1 MHGAKRKKCRYTCRD
16 EGCSNS
22 VVRGGV
28 CTRHGASASGTRKT
42 CSHENILTCVIFCL
56 LVSEIAGSNYFDLF
70 KVHFHTFMSHVGA
83 PLMHSLCN
91 NVDSKH
97 CETQVDSAYGEG
109 GAMNILMGSG
119 IVILKQDQGLGLL
132 VLSAA
137 AAGGISLFSY
147 YAFMGLAP
155 IAFVMSVT
163 MALVIAKKQP
173 IGQFKT
179 KMA

>member
-56 LVSEIAGSNYFDLF
+56 LVSEIAGSNYLNFGLF
-70 KVHFHTFMSHVGA
+70 KMHFHTFMSRVGA
-83 PLMHSLCN
+83 PLTHSLCN
-91 NVDSKH
+91 IVDSKH
-97 CETQVDSAYGEG
+97 CETQVDDGEG
-109 GAMNILMGSG
+109 GDMNILMKSG
-119 IVILKQDQGLGLL
+119 IVLLEQDQGLGLL